1 MTIPHSKIL
10 SPSVMSPKSDAT
22 SSSKVEQNT
31 NVNIKINS
39 ENPNITPTVAY
50 PPPSVNPYET
60 RDVNMSDAHAARLNE
75 DTSLTPD
82 MSSALAAQRLDSIT
96 LPLKQQISTLSDSVE
111 FLKLIIQA
119 YRDNVVYVN
128 KLIVLTES
136 DLKNLINSLVHAES
150 ISITYDADY
159 ETCCT
164 STTNKQFSKIENI
177 LINTSNGSH
186 NFKYTYSDAYGIIQA
201 YQISLKYVQRKAL
214 QV

>member
-82 MSSALAAQRLDSIT
+82 IDSIT

-164 STTNKQFSKIENI
+164 PSTKNQFSKIENI

>member
-10 SPSVMSPKSDAT
+10 SPTLTSPKSDAT
-22 SSSKVEQNT
+22 STSKVEQNT

-39 ENPNITPTVAY
+39 ENPNITPTVTPTVAY

-60 RDVNMSDAHAARLNE
+60 RDVNINE

-82 MSSALAAQRLDSIT
+82 IDSIT

-164 STTNKQFSKIENI
+164 PSTKNQFSKIENI

>member
-10 SPSVMSPKSDAT
+10 SPTLMSPKSDAT

-39 ENPNITPTVAY
+39 ENPNITPAVTY
-50 PPPSVNPYET
+50 PPSANPYGST
-60 RDVNMSDAHAARLNE
+60 DMNQ

-82 MSSALAAQRLDSIT
+82 IDAIT
-96 LPLKQQISTLSDSVE
+96 QPLKQQISTLSDSVE

-119 YRDNVVYVN
+119 YRDNVVYIN
-128 KLIVLTES
+128 KLIVLTET

-159 ETCCT
+159 DTCCT
-164 STTNKQFSKIENI
+164 SKTNKQFSKIENI

-186 NFKYTYSDAYGIIQA
+186 NFKYTYSDAYGLIQS
-201 YQISLKYVQRKAL
+201 YLISLKYVQTKKAN
-214 QV
+214 

>member
-10 SPSVMSPKSDAT
+10 SPTLTSPKSDAT
-22 SSSKVEQNT
+22 STSKVEQNT
-31 NVNIKINS
+31 NVNIKIKS
-39 ENPNITPTVAY
+39 ENPNITPTVTPSVAY
-50 PPPSVNPYET
+50 PPTSNPYET
-60 RDVNMSDAHAARLNE
+60 RDVNINDE
-75 DTSLTPD
+75 SLTPD

-164 STTNKQFSKIENI
+164 PSTKNQFSKIENI

-201 YQISLKYVQRKAL
+201 YQISLKYVQTKKSN
-214 QV
+214 

>member
-10 SPSVMSPKSDAT
+10 SPTMMSPKSDST

-39 ENPNITPTVAY
+39 ENPSITPAVTPAVTY
-50 PPPSVNPYET
+50 PPQANPY
-60 RDVNMSDAHAARLNE
+60 DNDA
-75 DTSLTPD
+75 SLTPD
-82 MSSALAAQRLDSIT
+82 IDAIT
-96 LPLKQQISTLSDSVE
+96 QPLKQQISTLSDSVE

-119 YRDNVVYVN
+119 YRDNVVYIN

-136 DLKNLINSLVHAES
+136 DLKNLINSLVHADS

-159 ETCCT
+159 DTCCT
-164 STTNKQFSKIENI
+164 STTKKQFSKVENI

-186 NFKYTYSDAYGIIQA
+186 NFKYTYSDAYGIIQS
-201 YQISLKYVQRKAL
+201 YLISLKYVQTKKSN
-214 QV
+214 

>member
-10 SPSVMSPKSDAT
+10 SPTLTSPKSDAT
-22 SSSKVEQNT
+22 STSKVEQNT

-39 ENPNITPTVAY
+39 ENPTVTPTVTPSVTY
-50 PPPSVNPYET
+50 PPSSNPYET
-60 RDVNMSDAHAARLNE
+60 RDVTINE
-75 DTSLTPD
+75 VTSMTPD
-82 MSSALAAQRLDSIT
+82 IDAIT
-96 LPLKQQISTLSDSVE
+96 EPLKLQISTLSDSVE

-164 STTNKQFSKIENI
+164 PSTKNQFSKIENI

-201 YQISLKYVQRKAL
+201 YQISLKYVQTKKSN
-214 QV
+214 

>member
-10 SPSVMSPKSDAT
+10 SPTLTSPKSDAT
-22 SSSKVEQNT
+22 STSKVEQNT

-39 ENPNITPTVAY
+39 ENPTVTPTVTPTVAY

-60 RDVNMSDAHAARLNE
+60 RDVNINDE
-75 DTSLTPD
+75 SLTPD
-82 MSSALAAQRLDSIT
+82 IDSIT

-164 STTNKQFSKIENI
+164 PSTKNQFSKIENI

-201 YQISLKYVQRKAL
+201 YQISLKYVQTKKSN
-214 QV
+214 

>member
-10 SPSVMSPKSDAT
+10 SPTLTSPKSDAT
-22 SSSKVEQNT
+22 STSKVEQNT

-39 ENPNITPTVAY
+39 ENPTVTPTVAY

-60 RDVNMSDAHAARLNE
+60 RDITINE

-82 MSSALAAQRLDSIT
+82 IDSIT

-119 YRDNVVYVN
+119 YRDNIVYVN

-164 STTNKQFSKIENI
+164 PSTKNQFSKIENI

-201 YQISLKYVQRKAL
+201 YQISLKYVQTKKSN
-214 QV
+214 

>member
-10 SPSVMSPKSDAT
+10 SPTLTSPKSDAST
-22 SSSKVEQNT
+22 TSKVEQNT

-39 ENPNITPTVAY
+39 ENPVVTPSVTY
-50 PPPSVNPYET
+50 PPSANPYET
-60 RDVNMSDAHAARLNE
+60 RDVNINDE
-75 DTSLTPD
+75 SLTPD
-82 MSSALAAQRLDSIT
+82 IDTIT
-96 LPLKQQISTLSDSVE
+96 QPLKQQISTLSDSVE

-136 DLKNLINSLVHAES
+136 DLKNLINSLVHADS

-177 LINTSNGSH
+177 LINTSSGSH
-186 NFKYTYSDAYGIIQA
+186 NFKYTYSDAYGIIQS
-201 YQISLKYVQRKAL
+201 YLISLKYVQRKAL

>member
-82 MSSALAAQRLDSIT
+82 LDSIT

-164 STTNKQFSKIENI
+164 PSTNKQFSKIENI

-201 YQISLKYVQRKAL
+201 YQISLKYVQTKKAN
-214 QV
+214 

>member
-10 SPSVMSPKSDAT
+10 SPTLTSPKSDAT
-22 SSSKVEQNT
+22 STSKVEQNT

-39 ENPNITPTVAY
+39 ENPTVTPTVAY
-50 PPPSVNPYET
+50 PPSANPYG
-60 RDVNMSDAHAARLNE
+60 E
-75 DTSLTPD
+75 DLKDPVTSLTPD
-82 MSSALAAQRLDSIT
+82 IDSIT

-164 STTNKQFSKIENI
+164 PSTKNQFSKIENI

>member
-31 NVNIKINS
+31 NVNIKIKS
-39 ENPNITPTVAY
+39 ENPTVTPTVAY

-60 RDVNMSDAHAARLNE
+60 RDVNINDESGASL
-75 DTSLTPD
+75 SPLSGLTPD
-82 MSSALAAQRLDSIT
+82 LDSIT

-164 STTNKQFSKIENI
+164 PSTKNQFSKIENI

-201 YQISLKYVQRKAL
+201 YQISLKYVQTKKAN
-214 QV
+214 

>member
-10 SPSVMSPKSDAT
+10 SPTLMSPKSDT
-22 SSSKVEQNT
+22 SSTSKVEQNT

-39 ENPNITPTVAY
+39 ENPTVTPSVAY
-50 PPPSVNPYET
+50 PPSVNPYET
-60 RDVNMSDAHAARLNE
+60 HDVNINDE
-75 DTSLTPD
+75 SLTPD
-82 MSSALAAQRLDSIT
+82 LDSIT

-119 YRDNVVYVN
+119 YRDNVVYLN
-128 KLIVLTES
+128 KFIVLTES

-164 STTNKQFSKIENI
+164 PSTKNQFSKIENI

>member
-22 SSSKVEQNT
+22 STSKVEQNT

-39 ENPNITPTVAY
+39 DNPNITPSVTPSVTY
-50 PPPSVNPYET
+50 PPPANPY
-60 RDVNMSDAHAARLNE
+60 DNDA
-75 DTSLTPD
+75 SLTPD
-82 MSSALAAQRLDSIT
+82 IDVIT
-96 LPLKQQISTLSDSVE
+96 QPLKQQVSTLSDSVE

-136 DLKNLINSLVHAES
+136 DLKNLINSLVHADS

-159 ETCCT
+159 DTCCT
-164 STTNKQFSKIENI
+164 STTKKQFSKIENI
-177 LINTSNGSH
+177 LINTPNGSH
-186 NFKYTYSDAYGIIQA
+186 NFKYTYSDAYGIIQS
-201 YQISLKYVQRKAL
+201 YLISLKYVQTKKSN
-214 QV
+214 

>member
-10 SPSVMSPKSDAT
+10 SPTLTSPKSDAT
-22 SSSKVEQNT
+22 STSKVEQNT
-31 NVNIKINS
+31 NVNIKIKS
-39 ENPNITPTVAY
+39 ENPNITPTVTPSVAY
-50 PPPSVNPYET
+50 PPSSNPYET
-60 RDVNMSDAHAARLNE
+60 RDVNINDE
-75 DTSLTPD
+75 SLTPD
-82 MSSALAAQRLDSIT
+82 LDSIT

-164 STTNKQFSKIENI
+164 PSTKNQFSKIENI

-186 NFKYTYSDAYGIIQA
+186 NFKYTYSDAYGIVQG
-201 YQISLKYVQRKAL
+201 YQISLKYVQTKKAN
-214 QV
+214 

>member
-10 SPSVMSPKSDAT
+10 SPTLTSPKSDAT
-22 SSSKVEQNT
+22 STSKVEQNT

-39 ENPNITPTVAY
+39 ENPTVTPTVTPSVAY
-50 PPPSVNPYET
+50 PPSSNPYET
-60 RDVNMSDAHAARLNE
+60 RDVNINE
-75 DTSLTPD
+75 DTSMTPD
-82 MSSALAAQRLDSIT
+82 IDSIT

-164 STTNKQFSKIENI
+164 PSTKNQFSKIENI

-201 YQISLKYVQRKAL
+201 YQISLKYVQTKKSN
-214 QV
+214 

>member
-39 ENPNITPTVAY
+39 DNPSITPAVTY
-50 PPPSVNPYET
+50 PPSSNPYEN
-60 RDVNMSDAHAARLNE
+60 RDVNINDE
-75 DTSLTPD
+75 SLTPD
-82 MSSALAAQRLDSIT
+82 LDAIT
-96 LPLKQQISTLSDSVE
+96 QPLKQQISTLSDSVE

-119 YRDNVVYVN
+119 YRDNVVYIN

-159 ETCCT
+159 DTCCT
-164 STTNKQFSKIENI
+164 SKTKKQFSKIENI

-186 NFKYTYSDAYGIIQA
+186 NFKYTYSDAYGIIQS
-201 YQISLKYVQRKAL
+201 YLISLKYVQTKKSN
-214 QV
+214 

>member
-39 ENPNITPTVAY
+39 DNPNITPAVTPSVTY
-50 PPPSVNPYET
+50 PPSTNPY
-60 RDVNMSDAHAARLNE
+60 DNDA
-75 DTSLTPD
+75 SLTPD
-82 MSSALAAQRLDSIT
+82 LDTIT
-96 LPLKQQISTLSDSVE
+96 QPLKQQISTLSDSVE

-136 DLKNLINSLVHAES
+136 DLKNLINSLVHADS

-159 ETCCT
+159 DTCCT

-177 LINTSNGSH
+177 LINTPNGSH
-186 NFKYTYSDAYGIIQA
+186 NFKYTYSDAYGIIQS
-201 YQISLKYVQRKAL
+201 YLISLKYVQTKKSN
-214 QV
+214 

>member
-10 SPSVMSPKSDAT
+10 SPTLTSPKSDAT
-22 SSSKVEQNT
+22 STSKVEQNT
-31 NVNIKINS
+31 NVNIKIKS
-39 ENPNITPTVAY
+39 ENPNITPTVTPSVAY
-50 PPPSVNPYET
+50 PPSSNPYET
-60 RDVNMSDAHAARLNE
+60 RDVNINE

-82 MSSALAAQRLDSIT
+82 IDAIT
-96 LPLKQQISTLSDSVE
+96 EPLKLQISTLSDSVE

-164 STTNKQFSKIENI
+164 PSTKNQFSKIENI

>member
-10 SPSVMSPKSDAT
+10 SPTLMSPKTDAT

-39 ENPNITPTVAY
+39 ENPNITPAVTY
-50 PPPSVNPYET
+50 PPSSNPYDN
-60 RDVNMSDAHAARLNE
+60 DVN
-75 DTSLTPD
+75 LTPD
-82 MSSALAAQRLDSIT
+82 LDTIT
-96 LPLKQQISTLSDSVE
+96 QPLKQQISTLSDSVE

-119 YRDNVVYVN
+119 YRDNVVYIN

-159 ETCCT
+159 DTCCV
-164 STTNKQFSKIENI
+164 STTKKQFSKIENI
-177 LINTSNGSH
+177 LINDASGSH
-186 NFKYTYSDAYGIIQA
+186 NFKYTYSDAYGLIQS
-201 YQISLKYVQRKAL
+201 YLISLKYVQTKKSN
-214 QV
+214 

>member
-10 SPSVMSPKSDAT
+10 SPTLMSPKSDT
-22 SSSKVEQNT
+22 SSTSKVEQNT

-39 ENPNITPTVAY
+39 ENPNITPTVTPSVAY
-50 PPPSVNPYET
+50 PPSVNPYET
-60 RDVNMSDAHAARLNE
+60 RDVNINDE
-75 DTSLTPD
+75 SLTPD
-82 MSSALAAQRLDSIT
+82 IDTIT
-96 LPLKQQISTLSDSVE
+96 QPLKLQISTLSDSVE

-159 ETCCT
+159 ETCCI

-201 YQISLKYVQRKAL
+201 YQISLKYVQTKKSN
-214 QV
+214 

>member
-10 SPSVMSPKSDAT
+10 SPTLTSPKSDAT
-22 SSSKVEQNT
+22 STSKVEQNT

-39 ENPNITPTVAY
+39 ENPTVTPTVAY
-50 PPPSVNPYET
+50 PPSANPYG
-60 RDVNMSDAHAARLNE
+60 E
-75 DTSLTPD
+75 DLKDPVTSMTPD
-82 MSSALAAQRLDSIT
+82 IDSIT

-164 STTNKQFSKIENI
+164 PSTKNQFSKIENI

>member
-39 ENPNITPTVAY
+39 DNPNITPTVTPSVTY
-50 PPPSVNPYET
+50 PPSTNPY
-60 RDVNMSDAHAARLNE
+60 DNDA
-75 DTSLTPD
+75 SLTPD
-82 MSSALAAQRLDSIT
+82 IDAITQPLA
-96 LPLKQQISTLSDSVE
+96 QQISTLSDSVE

-136 DLKNLINSLVHAES
+136 DLKNLINSLVHADS
-150 ISITYDADY
+150 ISITYDVDY
-159 ETCCT
+159 DTCCT
-164 STTNKQFSKIENI
+164 STTKKQFSKIENI
-177 LINTSNGSH
+177 MINTPSGSH
-186 NFKYTYSDAYGIIQA
+186 NFKYTYSDAYGLIQS
-201 YQISLKYVQRKAL
+201 YLISLKYVQTRK
-214 QV
+214 QN

>member
-39 ENPNITPTVAY
+39 ENPSITPAVTY
-50 PPPSVNPYET
+50 PPSSNPYET
-60 RDVNMSDAHAARLNE
+60 RDVNINGER
-75 DTSLTPD
+75 LTPD
-82 MSSALAAQRLDSIT
+82 LDAIT
-96 LPLKQQISTLSDSVE
+96 QPLKQQILTLSDSVE

-119 YRDNVVYVN
+119 YRDNVVYIN

-136 DLKNLINSLVHAES
+136 DLKNLINSLVHADS

-159 ETCCT
+159 DTCCT
-164 STTNKQFSKIENI
+164 STTKKQFSKIENI
-177 LINTSNGSH
+177 LINTASGSH
-186 NFKYTYSDAYGIIQA
+186 NFKYTYSDAYGIIQS
-201 YQISLKYVQRKAL
+201 YLISLKYVQTKKSN
-214 QV
+214 

>member
-10 SPSVMSPKSDAT
+10 SPTLMSPKSDT
-22 SSSKVEQNT
+22 SSTSKVEQNT
-31 NVNIKINS
+31 NVNIKIKS
-39 ENPNITPTVAY
+39 ENPTVTPTVAY

-60 RDVNMSDAHAARLNE
+60 RDVNINE
-75 DTSLTPD
+75 DTSMTPD
-82 MSSALAAQRLDSIT
+82 IDSIT

-164 STTNKQFSKIENI
+164 PSTKNQFSKIENI

-201 YQISLKYVQRKAL
+201 YQISLKYVQTKKAN
-214 QV
+214 

>member
-82 MSSALAAQRLDSIT
+82 IDSIT

>member
-10 SPSVMSPKSDAT
+10 SPTLTSPKSDAT
-22 SSSKVEQNT
+22 STSKVEQNT
-31 NVNIKINS
+31 NVNIKIKS
-39 ENPNITPTVAY
+39 ENPTVTPTITPSVAY
-50 PPPSVNPYET
+50 PPSSNPYET
-60 RDVNMSDAHAARLNE
+60 RDVNINDE
-75 DTSLTPD
+75 SLTPD
-82 MSSALAAQRLDSIT
+82 MSSALAAQRLDAIT
-96 LPLKQQISTLSDSVE
+96 QPLKLQISTLSDSVE

-164 STTNKQFSKIENI
+164 PSTKNQFSKIENI

-201 YQISLKYVQRKAL
+201 YQISLKYVQTKKAN
-214 QV
+214 

>member
-1 MTIPHSKIL
+1 MTIPHSEIL
-10 SPSVMSPKSDAT
+10 TLMSSKSDAAST
-22 SSSKVEQNT
+22 SKVEQNT

-39 ENPNITPTVAY
+39 ENPTVTPTVTPSVAY
-50 PPPSVNPYET
+50 PPSSNPYET
-60 RDVNMSDAHAARLNE
+60 RDVNINE
-75 DTSLTPD
+75 DTSMTPD
-82 MSSALAAQRLDSIT
+82 IDSIT

-164 STTNKQFSKIENI
+164 PSTKNQFSKIENI

-201 YQISLKYVQRKAL
+201 YQISLKYVQTKKSN
-214 QV
+214 

>member
-39 ENPNITPTVAY
+39 DNPNITPAVTPAVTY
-50 PPPSVNPYET
+50 PPSTNPYDNDE
-60 RDVNMSDAHAARLNE
+60 N
-75 DTSLTPD
+75 LTPD
-82 MSSALAAQRLDSIT
+82 IDTIT
-96 LPLKQQISTLSDSVE
+96 QPLKQQISTLSDSVE

-164 STTNKQFSKIENI
+164 SKTNKQFSKIENI
-177 LINTSNGSH
+177 LINTPNGSH
-186 NFKYTYSDAYGIIQA
+186 NFKYTYSDAYGIIQS
-201 YQISLKYVQRKAL
+201 YLISLKYVQTKKSN
-214 QV
+214 

>member
-10 SPSVMSPKSDAT
+10 SPTLMSPKSDT
-22 SSSKVEQNT
+22 SSSSKVEQNT
-31 NVNIKINS
+31 NVNIKIKS
-39 ENPNITPTVAY
+39 ENPTVTPTVTIPQESTQSAPSVAY
-50 PPPSVNPYET
+50 PPSVNPYET
-60 RDVNMSDAHAARLNE
+60 RDVNINDE
-75 DTSLTPD
+75 SLTPD
-82 MSSALAAQRLDSIT
+82 LDSIT

-164 STTNKQFSKIENI
+164 PSTKNQFSKIENI

-201 YQISLKYVQRKAL
+201 YQISLKYVQTKVKA
-214 QV
+214 

>member
-10 SPSVMSPKSDAT
+10 SPTLMSPKSDAT

-39 ENPNITPTVAY
+39 ENPNITPSVTPAVTY
-50 PPPSVNPYET
+50 PPNANPY
-60 RDVNMSDAHAARLNE
+60 DNDA
-75 DTSLTPD
+75 SLTPD
-82 MSSALAAQRLDSIT
+82 IDAIT
-96 LPLKQQISTLSDSVE
+96 QPLKQQISTLSDSVE

-136 DLKNLINSLVHAES
+136 DLKNLINSLVHADS

-159 ETCCT
+159 DTCCT
-164 STTNKQFSKIENI
+164 STTKKQFSKIENI

-186 NFKYTYSDAYGIIQA
+186 NFKYTYSDAYGIIQS
-201 YQISLKYVQRKAL
+201 YLISLKYVQTKKSN
-214 QV
+214 

>member
-10 SPSVMSPKSDAT
+10 SPTLTSPKSDAT
-22 SSSKVEQNT
+22 STSKVEQNT

-39 ENPNITPTVAY
+39 ENPTVTPTVAY

-60 RDVNMSDAHAARLNE
+60 RDITINE

-82 MSSALAAQRLDSIT
+82 IDSIT

-164 STTNKQFSKIENI
+164 PSTKNQFSKIENI

>member
-10 SPSVMSPKSDAT
+10 SPTLTSPKSDAT
-22 SSSKVEQNT
+22 STSKVEQNT

-60 RDVNMSDAHAARLNE
+60 RDVTINDE
-75 DTSLTPD
+75 SLTPD

-164 STTNKQFSKIENI
+164 PSTKNQFSKIENI

-201 YQISLKYVQRKAL
+201 YQISLKYVQTKVKA
-214 QV
+214 

>member
-10 SPSVMSPKSDAT
+10 SPTLTSPKSDAT
-22 SSSKVEQNT
+22 STSKVEQNT

-39 ENPNITPTVAY
+39 ENPNITPTVTPTVAY
-50 PPPSVNPYET
+50 PPSVNPYG
-60 RDVNMSDAHAARLNE
+60 E
-75 DTSLTPD
+75 DLKDSVTSLTPD
-82 MSSALAAQRLDSIT
+82 LDSIT
-96 LPLKQQISTLSDSVE
+96 QPLKLQISTLSDSVE

-164 STTNKQFSKIENI
+164 PSTKNQFSKIENI

-201 YQISLKYVQRKAL
+201 YQISLKYVQTKKAN
-214 QV
+214 

>member
-10 SPSVMSPKSDAT
+10 SPSIMSPKSDAT

-39 ENPNITPTVAY
+39 ENSSITPEVTPAVTY
-50 PPPSVNPYET
+50 PPQANPYGPTDLRHEVPYET
-60 RDVNMSDAHAARLNE
+60 RDVNITDA
-75 DTSLTPD
+75 SLTPD
-82 MSSALAAQRLDSIT
+82 IDAIT
-96 LPLKQQISTLSDSVE
+96 QPLRQQISTLSDSVE

-119 YRDNVVYVN
+119 YRDNVVYIN

-159 ETCCT
+159 DTCCT
-164 STTNKQFSKIENI
+164 STTKKQFSKIENI

-186 NFKYTYSDAYGIIQA
+186 NFKYTYSDAYGIIQS
-201 YQISLKYVQRKAL
+201 YLISLKYVQTKKSN
-214 QV
+214 

>member
-10 SPSVMSPKSDAT
+10 SPTLTSPKSDAT
-22 SSSKVEQNT
+22 STSKVEQNT

-39 ENPNITPTVAY
+39 ENPNITPTVTPSSVTY
-50 PPPSVNPYET
+50 PPTSNPYET
-60 RDVNMSDAHAARLNE
+60 RDVNINDE
-75 DTSLTPD
+75 SLTPD
-82 MSSALAAQRLDSIT
+82 IDAIT
-96 LPLKQQISTLSDSVE
+96 QPLKLQISTLSDSVE

-164 STTNKQFSKIENI
+164 PSTKNQFSKIENI